1 MLNYVPYVSVPDK
14 CVNSSM
20 DCIATQLNLCIA
32 ASDVL
37 LLDWNVRG
45 LNAPVKRAV
54 VHDMVTAT
62 RATVAYIQETKLQ
75 LFDGH
80 LVSETLG

>member
-1 MLNYVPYVSVPDK
+1 M
-14 CVNSSM
+14 C
-20 DCIATQLNLCIA
+20 QLVHVLYRNPVELVFYIQIIA

-62 RATVAYIQETKLQ
+62 RATAAYIQETKLQ